1 VGLAVNQSIQL
12 YRKYGNGSVSEYSDV
27 RPLLWTLIEDEC
39 VNYREEKVR
48 MLLGAGADVS
58 VRVRCRE
65 YDSVLDR
72 EGVSVLERTR
82 RRVCQYSDSENKHD
96 RDFRAAEYMKL
107 TCEIKKYV
115 RRHSV

>member
-1 VGLAVNQSIQL
+1 
-12 YRKYGNGSVSEYSDV
+12 V
-27 RPLLWTLIEDEC
+27 RPLLWTLIGDDC
-39 VNYREEKVR
+39 VKYREEKVR
-48 MLLGAGADVS
+48 MLLGVGADVS

-82 RRVCQYSDSENKHD
+82 RLVCRYSDSESEFD
-96 RDFRAAEYMKL
+96 RDYRAAEYKKL
-107 TCEIKKYV
+107 TSEIKKYV